1 MSRSKEQNEGRKDA
15 LQEPRRAFLDFRFET
30 LILFGGTQMKTEKI
44 IKRSKGALLVLF
56 SIVLFAGG
64 YWCGHAGIGD
74 PRPQVDGTQNDA
86 RATTK
91 NTIPSQDDAKATTQI
106 LSPLNFDAETA
117 LKNMTPSN
125 PEVRYPEAA
134 GIAIK
139 AALER
144 DDFYTYVLNERRC
157 EVEIHPTDDNEWIV
171 TLRPLPYQPMLE
183 AKYIIDSKGKA
194 TVLLG
199 H

>member
-1 MSRSKEQNEGRKDA
+1 
-15 LQEPRRAFLDFRFET
+15 
-30 LILFGGTQMKTEKI
+30 MKTEKI
-44 IKRSKGALLVLF
+44 IKRSNGVAAVLF

-64 YWCGHAGIGD
+64 YWCGRVGIGV
-74 PRPQVDGTQNDA
+74 PGPLVDGTQNDA

-91 NTIPSQDDAKATTQI
+91 NTTSSQDDAKATTQF
-106 LSPLNFDAETA
+106 LNPLNFDAETA

-139 AALER
+139 AALESN
-144 DDFYTYVLNERRC
+144 DFYTYVLNEREC
-157 EVEIHPTDDNEWIV
+157 KVEILPIEDNEWIV
-171 TLRPLPYQPMLE
+171 TLTPLPYQPMLK
-183 AKYIIDSKGKA
+183 ADYIIDSKGKA
-194 TVLLG
+194 TVLPG